1 MADER
6 INIDINAT
14 DNVTGPSRRV
24 IKALDDIGDK
34 ATGSAVKTQALGESL
49 DDVGGADVSA
59 KLRAAEKRIKELGD
73 ESAKS
78 AAKVQALE
86 TRMNKLNRTGVAGAG
101 KKGFF
106 GAGIKAGFSF
116 SRMFKLILI
125 PAIFDAVGAVAT
137 LGSALGAMGAAGIGA
152 LGPIVGLLPGAL
164 GYVTALGQGFAA
176 VKLGLSGM
184 GDAIKALSNPEASP
198 EELAKAL
205 ENLGPRSQQ
214 LAKQIV
220 KLQEPF
226 KGLKRTVGNQLAP
239 GFTKLTKA
247 AGGYIPVMEKALAGT
262 AKVFSGAASSMAATL
277 GGGSTK
283 SMVSSIMGTNTAV
296 MAQLTQALVPMFRT
310 VLRLVEAAGPM
321 MLRFAQDFG
330 LFVQKVEG
338 SVGSREQLVA
348 FYEKTYTVT
357 KGLIKWTADL
367 GMALFNIFKIGAGL
381 GGEMG
386 QSLLQMNENFRRFT
400 ESVEGKASIKNWFE
414 TMKPI
419 IYEVGYLIRDISKGL
434 AGVSMDKTLLGTLQ
448 TLRNDTL
455 PALITMMNAASGKFL
470 PNIAKIIGTL
480 AQIMVE
486 FKAFPT
492 ILDIIAKSLEVIA
505 RVIQGLPGP
514 VKQLLGYMVTLSS
527 LVKFGGMVGFFKL
540 FGLSAG
546 GAAKKTGMLAAGLSN
561 TKYVMGQVA
570 TGAATAGE
578 GVALLGSS
586 AKSAVTKNN
595 LLTKAGWTG
604 LAIGIGLAVSAWYD
618 GRQALKAMKQS
629 ADDLGKSLRDG
640 FTIENITDLQG
651 QVESVTGEIA
661 SFKKMQGSTNPFD
674 NLFDKRAWGA
684 ASDKFRPPWMDDQPT
699 YLEEM
704 EKVYSDLVAQQNT
717 YYGAVQHMMDTTG
730 QGSLDYW
737 NEVAQAAGVNASMG
751 VEEMTDVM
759 TRYDVVNR
767 QALPLVRDMAN
778 GLKTIG
784 DSAADSASRT
794 DAFTTVLSS
803 MNSIL
808 TGGGIRDAEVDV
820 VRGLDSMDAAMK
832 KATVTFRN
840 GNIQFKATRS
850 NNIALHDSLLQQATA
865 IQGVASATFE
875 STQDTKQATAAYR
888 SQYKTLVGQLSEG
901 LRITRSE
908 AKLLANQYMATP
920 KQVKTVFSQ
929 PGFYEWLTAAPRS
942 YMEVKQKIENN
953 PINVGMKIK
962 SRRWRTDAQRWAA
975 KAADELGQNVVAEQA
990 IGITTP
996 GAQPALD
1003 KLTNLQDTVK
1013 WFNVNG
1019 ANVQVNHGQ
1028 VDSAFTKLDDLRT
1041 KALAMKDVEIDIGV
1055 RVGTATRAEGGP
1067 VFAGSKYLVGE
1078 RGPEA
1083 LLTASGVEM
1092 IGTHGSEYRTFAD
1105 DGFVIPNHAL
1115 PTAEVPVSTSARASA
1130 EYLET
1135 SSGGGTVYIGT
1146 INAHTPM
1153 DVVREVQRGM
1163 EKAQRNSKERK

>member
-14 DNVTGPSRRV
+14 DNVTGPSRRA

-73 ESAKS
+73 EATKS

-86 TRMNKLNRTGVAGAG
+86 SRMNKLNRTGVVGAG

-106 GAGIKAGFSF
+106 GAGVKAGFSLGK
-116 SRMFKLILI
+116 MFKLILI

-137 LGSALGAMGAAGIGA
+137 LGSALGAMGAAGVGA

-205 ENLGPRSQQ
+205 ENLGPKSQQ

-226 KGLKRTVGNQLAP
+226 KDLKRTVGNQLAP
-239 GFTKLTKA
+239 GFIQLTKA
-247 AGGYIPVMEKALAGT
+247 ARGYIPIMEKALAGT
-262 AKVFSGAASSMAATL
+262 AKVFSGAASSMATTL

-419 IYEVGYLIRDISKGL
+419 IYEVGYLIWDISKGL

-492 ILDIIAKSLEVIA
+492 ILDIIAKSLEIIA

-604 LAIGIGLAVSAWYD
+604 LAIGIGLAISAWYD
-618 GRQALKAMKQS
+618 GKQALNAMKQS
-629 ADDLGKSLRDG
+629 ADDLMATLNKGYNVEG
-640 FTIENITDLQG
+640 ITSMQG
-651 QVESVTGEIA
+651 QIDTLGKDIA
-661 SFKKMQGSTNPFD
+661 SYNDTVNSINPLD
-674 NLFDKRAWGA
+674 DLFDKRVWTDIGEALT
-684 ASDKFRPPWMDDQPT
+684 SMDPKN
-699 YLEEM
+699 YGEEM
-704 EKVYSDLVAQQNT
+704 QKVYDRLVEQQNT

-850 NNIALHDSLLQQATA
+850 NNIALHDALLQQATA

-1003 KLTNLQDTVK
+1003 KLTNLQDAVK

-1055 RVGTATRAEGGP
+1055 RVGTATRAEGDP

-1146 INAHTPM
+1146 INANTPM